1 MCQNVSNEVL
11 LGWFKFK
18 AKIPSRFRVCVQW
31 EWQKY
36 TPPSSPLSKDER
48 LRDIGHSRSIGNLIL
63 GVSRVT
69 VSYLIHYD
77 SLLQNATDI
86 ITKCDSDFITKC
98 DRSLSQNETG
108 FLLATKCDSFY
119 KLRRYYYKMRQLLEI
134 AIVQYASLILVSLKI
149 NSFMH
154 SNTLILSKN
163 AM

>member
-18 AKIPSRFRVCVQW
+18 AKIPSRSRVCVQW

-36 TPPSSPLSKDER
+36 TPPSSPLSKDGR

-86 ITKCDSDFITKC
+86 ITKC